1 MPKYPQTEGS
11 ASSLSLHP
19 LKTTNVLLQ
28 PAAGLGVRPELIG
41 KITEPYFMIVLRK
54 SLVEAFHQY
63 ISQILNG

>member
-41 KITEPYFMIVLRK
+41 KITEPYFMIVLR
-54 SLVEAFHQY
+54 SL
-63 ISQILNG
+63 